1 MATQRSRRDMLKLES
16 TPRIEFRHD
25 LGMKETN
32 ESALA
37 TTMDADRERVCTAIV
52 EGMTEFSAIFDGGLR
67 IVGVNRSLCDV
78 LGFTAQELLGMS
90 ALDLLAPGS
99 QDRAAILLG
108 VAIEQGA
115 VAGAAPYDLVCA
127 DGSALTVQVTGFDIR
142 IDGEEFIVVIGRPA
156 YKSVAMG
163 LVIDRLLANDD
174 LEQILEP
181 LLEQFA
187 WRQTYSG
194 VAITWS
200 TNGTWHSVSTS
211 LPDELTGIG
220 RLAPGG
226 PWAKA
231 LELGKGIQGSVD
243 QLLDTDERAVAKE
256 LGFGQLWVEPV
267 TTVSATP
274 DAMITVFMVE
284 GGYPPLVHR
293 LGVDETRRYLSVV
306 LRWTDALRR
315 LEDDARRDD
324 LTGLA
329 NRRSFFDGLSAANAG
344 GAILFAD
351 LDGFKGVNDQW
362 GHAVGDSVLIEV
374 GRRIAAAAGPDVCVA
389 RVGGDEFAVVLPDA
403 TAADA
408 AEVAERI
415 RCACAEPIDIED
427 ISITMGIS
435 VGLAVDPTDL
445 GAAALRVA
453 DLDQYAEKRRR
464 RTDL

>member
-1 MATQRSRRDMLKLES
+1 MLELDS
-16 TPRIEFRHD
+16 ALLIGFRHD
-25 LGMKETN
+25 SGMEETP
-32 ESALA
+32 EPALA
-37 TTMDADRERVCTAIV
+37 ITMDADRERVSTAIV
-52 EGMTEFSAIFDGGLR
+52 EGMAEFSAIFDGGLR
-67 IVGVNRSLCDV
+67 VVGVNRSLCDA
-78 LGFTAQELLGMS
+78 LGFKAEALLGMS
-90 ALDLLAPGS
+90 ALDLIAPGS

-127 DGSALTVQVTGFDIR
+127 DGSVLTVEVTGFDIG
-142 IDGEEFIVVIGRPA
+142 IDGEKFLVAIGRPA
-156 YKSVAMG
+156 FKSVAMG
-163 LVIDRLLANDD
+163 LVLDRLLANDD
-174 LEQILEP
+174 IGQILEP
-181 LLEQFA
+181 LLDLFA
-187 WRQTYSG
+187 WRQTDSG

-211 LPDELTGIG
+211 LPDELTGMG
-220 RLAPGG
+220 RLAPSG

-231 LELGKGIQGSVD
+231 LELGEGIQGGVD
-243 QLLDTDERAVAKE
+243 QLLDADGRAVAKK
-256 LGFGQLWVEPV
+256 LGYGQLWVEPV
-267 TTVSATP
+267 TTISATP
-274 DAMITVFMVE
+274 DAMVTVFMVE

-293 LGVDETRRYLSVV
+293 FGVDEMRRYLSVV

-329 NRRSFFDGLSAANAG
+329 NRRSFFDGLSSSKSG

-374 GRRIAAAAGPDVCVA
+374 GRRIAAAAGLGICVA
-389 RVGGDEFAVVLPDA
+389 RFGGDEFAVALPDA

-427 ISITMGIS
+427 VTITLGIS
-435 VGLAVDPTDL
+435 VGISVDPTDL
-445 GAAALRVA
+445 GAAAVYAA
-453 DLDQYAEKRRR
+453 DRDQYVEKRRR
-464 RTDL
+464 RTDH